1 MQAHPDTTSGTQ
13 DPLPKTLHIEN
24 AQTYLDR
31 LIREL
36 HALGNEKKQPLVTVL
51 EYLSQHIRVTR
62 EEIGALKPGSDGDFL
77 SSTAD
82 ELEEIV
88 AETAR
93 AANEIMGAAES
104 VEAVAAGTDPET
116 REALQAAATRI
127 YEASAFQDITGQRI
141 TKVVRALQHIESRI
155 EALASAC
162 GEALSQSKSG
172 ETPKGDAALLNGPQL
187 SRAAATQSEI
197 DSLFDSLDVA
207 T

>member
-1 MQAHPDTTSGTQ
+1 MEAVSHPVTGTQ

-62 EEIGALKPGSDGDFL
+62 EEIGALKPGDGEDFL

-104 VEAVAAGTDPET
+104 VEAIAAGTDPKT
-116 REALQAAATRI
+116 RAALQAAATRI

-141 TKVVRALQHIESRI
+141 TKVVRALQHIEIRI

-162 GEALSQSKSG
+162 GEALSQSNGG

-197 DSLFDSLDVA
+197 DSLFESLDA
-207 T
+207 TP